1 MINFRKVE
9 LKEDMKDMVAEQLQE
24 AKKMEKRLAE
34 GVELMEGDQDGCKV
48 AGEGHWEL

>member
-34 GVELMEGDQDGCKV
+34 GVELMDGCKV